1 MKHLLGTMAASIIS
15 LSALSQTQKVNFSGK
30 VVDAATKQP
39 IASATVKLGSTATVA
54 DVNGNFS
61 FAKVAVG
68 NYDLQVTSVGYV
80 DAAQKVSVGKAE
92 SAITVELKASA
103 LYLQPLEVKSLR
115 AGDRAPFTKTN
126 IGKEDIAK
134 TNLGQDIPFLLN
146 QTPSTVINSDAGNGV
161 GYTNIY
167 IRGVDL
173 TRINVTLNGIPYN
186 DAESQGTYWVDIPDM
201 ASSLNSIQIQRGVGT
216 SSNGTGAFGATIN
229 LQTNEFIDKAY
240 AESNNSFGSFNT
252 WKNTLKAGTGLIDGH
267 FTVDARLSRISSD
280 GYIDRATSN
289 LQSFSLSA
297 AYYTKQSSLRLNI
310 FSGKEKTY
318 QAWNGVPENILP
330 TNRTYNSFTYPN
342 QTDNYQQNH
351 YQLFFNHQ
359 FNGSLSFNTAVFFT
373 PGIGYYEEYKT
384 DQAYS
389 DYGLPNYQV
398 GTTVL
403 TTTDLIRQLYLDNK
417 FYGQIASLQYK
428 KNKHQVI
435 VGGGWSTYEG
445 GHYGNIIWTKNG
457 GVDKD
462 YQWYNNPAVKTDI
475 NAYAK
480 WQYQFAN
487 HFELFTDLQYKHV
500 RHIMNGFRNNPTL
513 VIDRAFDFL
522 NPKLGISYANKG
534 WQVYASYAMANKE
547 PNRDDFE
554 AGVTTQPK
562 AEKLN
567 DFELGVERKGAA
579 LSYGATFYYMD
590 YKDQLVLTGKVNDVG
605 AYTRTNV
612 PNSYRLGV
620 ELQAGYVFTNWL
632 NANGNITLSKNKIKS
647 FTEYLDA
654 YDANFN
660 YVGQNAVAHTN
671 TTIGFSPSIISA
683 FMINVLPVKN
693 VTMTLLGKYVGKQYL
708 DNAESENRILGSF
721 FTQDARVSYTLKNK
735 LFKEW
740 NFIAQVSNIFNRLY
754 EPNGYTYTYYVGNTI
769 NSDNAYYPM
778 AGTNFMLGV
787 NIKF

>member
-1 MKHLLGTMAASIIS
+1 MKHLLGTMAGTIIS

-30 VVDAATKQP
+30 VVDAASKQP
-39 IASATVKLGSTATVA
+39 IASATVKLGNTATIA
-54 DVNGNFS
+54 DGNGNFS
-61 FAKVAVG
+61 FAKIVAG

-80 DAAQKVSVGKAE
+80 DAAQKLSVGKTA
-92 SAITVELKASA
+92 SVITIELKASA

-115 AGDRAPFTKTN
+115 ANDRAPFTKTN

-186 DAESQGTYWVDIPDM
+186 DAESQGTFWVNLPDM
-201 ASSLNSIQIQRGVGT
+201 ASSLNSIQVQRGVGT
-216 SSNGTGAFGATIN
+216 STNGTGAFGATIN

-240 AESNNSFGSFNT
+240 AESNNSYGSFNT
-252 WKNTLKAGTGLIDGH
+252 WKNTIKAGTGLIDGR
-267 FTVDARLSRISSD
+267 FTVDARLSRIASD
-280 GYIDRATSN
+280 GFIDRSASS
-289 LQSFSLSA
+289 LQSFAVSA
-297 AYYTKQSSLRLNI
+297 AYFTKKSSLRFNI

-318 QAWNGVPENILP
+318 QAWNGVPGSILP
-330 TNRTYNSFTYPN
+330 TNRTFNSFTYDN

-359 FNGSLSFNTAVFFT
+359 VNNNLSFNTAVFFT
-373 PGIGYYEEYKT
+373 PGKGYYEEFRADNDY
-384 DQAYS
+384 A
-389 DYGLPNYQV
+389 DYGLPNVVV
-398 GTTVL
+398 GATTI
-403 TTTDLIRQLYLDNK
+403 TSTDLIRQLWLDNK

-445 GHYGNIIWTKNG
+445 GHYGNIIWAKNG
-457 GVDKD
+457 GVDNNYK
-462 YQWYNNPAVKTDI
+462 WYNLNALKTDV
-475 NAYAK
+475 NVYAK
-480 WQYQFAN
+480 WQYQFAK
-487 HFELFTDLQYKHV
+487 HLELFTDVQYKHV
-500 RHIMNGFRNNPTL
+500 KHTMDGFRNNPTL
-513 VIDRAFDFL
+513 RIDRAFDFI
-522 NPKLGISYANKG
+522 NPKLGISYANKD
-534 WQVYASYAMANKE
+534 WQVYASYAVANKE
-547 PNRDDFE
+547 PNRNDFE

-567 DFELGVERKGAA
+567 DFELGIEKKGAA
-579 LSYGATFYYMD
+579 FSYGATLYYMS

-620 ELQAGYVFTNWL
+620 ELQAGYVFTSWL
-632 NANGNITLSKNKIKS
+632 NASGNISFSKNKVKS
-647 FTEYLDA
+647 FTEYIDN
-654 YDANFN
+654 YDN
-660 YVGQNAVAHTN
+660 GSQDAVAHNNTN
-671 TTIGFSPSIISA
+671 IAFSPSVISA
-683 FMINVLPVKN
+683 FTINVLPAKN
-693 VTMTLLGKYVGKQYL
+693 VSIALLGKYVGKQYL
-708 DNAESENRILGSF
+708 DNTQSEDRTLGSF
-721 FTQDARVSYTLKNK
+721 YTQDARLSYTVKNK

-740 NFIAQVSNIFNRLY
+740 NFIAQVNNIFNRLY
-754 EPNGYTYTYYVGNTI
+754 EPNGYTYSYTAGGTL
-769 NSDNAYYPM
+769 STENAYYPM

>member
-1 MKHLLGTMAASIIS
+1 MKHLLGTMAGTIIS
-15 LSALSQTQKVNFSGK
+15 LSALSQTQKVNFFGK
-30 VVDAATKQP
+30 VLNAATKQP
-39 IASATVKLGSTATVA
+39 IASATVKLGNTATVA

-61 FAKVAVG
+61 FAKVAAG
-68 NYDLQVTSVGYV
+68 SYDLQVTSLGYA
-80 DAAQKVSVGKAE
+80 DAAQKVTVGK
-92 SAITVELKASA
+92 SANAVTIELKASA

-115 AGDRAPFTKTN
+115 ASDRAPFTKTN
-126 IGKEDIAK
+126 ISKEDIAK

-240 AESNNSFGSFNT
+240 AESNNSYGSFNT

-267 FTVDARLSRISSD
+267 FTVDARFSRINSD
-280 GYIDRATSN
+280 GFIDRSASN

-297 AYYTKQSSLRLNI
+297 AYFTKKSSLRFNI

-318 QAWNGVPENILP
+318 QAWNGVSDYILP
-330 TNRTYNSFTYPN
+330 TNRTYNEFTYAN

-359 FNGSLSFNTAVFFT
+359 FNNNLSFNTAVFFT
-373 PGIGYYEEYKT
+373 PGKGYYEEFRANNK
-384 DQAYS
+384 YS
-389 DYGLPNYQV
+389 DYGLPNVVV
-398 GTTVL
+398 GATTI
-403 TTTDLIRQLYLDNK
+403 TRTDLVRQLYLDNK

-428 KNKHQVI
+428 KDKHQVI

-445 GHYGNIIWTKNG
+445 GHYGNIIWAKNG
-457 GVDKD
+457 GIDKE
-462 YQWYNNPAVKTDI
+462 YQWYNTPALKTDV
-475 NAYAK
+475 NVYAK
-480 WQYQFAN
+480 WQYQFAK

-500 RHIMNGFRNNPTL
+500 KHTMDGFRKNPAL
-513 VIDRAFDFL
+513 RVDRAFDFV
-522 NPKLGISYANKG
+522 NPKLGISYANEG

-567 DFELGVERKGAA
+567 DFELGIEKKSAA
-579 LSYGATFYYMD
+579 LSYGATLYYMS
-590 YKDQLVLTGKVNDVG
+590 YKDQLVLTGKINDVG

-612 PNSYRLGV
+612 PNSYRLGI

-654 YDANFN
+654 YDASFN
-660 YVGQNAVAHTN
+660 YLGQNAVAHTN
-671 TTIGFSPSIISA
+671 TNIAFSPSLISGLTV
-683 FMINVLPVKN
+683 NVLPVKN
-693 VTMTLLGKYVGKQYL
+693 VTVTLLSKYVGKQYL
-708 DNAESENRILGSF
+708 DNAQSESRILGSF

-740 NFIAQVSNIFNRLY
+740 NFIAQVNNIFNRLY
-754 EPNGYTYTYYVGNTI
+754 EPNGYTYSYFVG
-769 NSDNAYYPM
+769 SAVSSENAYFPM
-778 AGTNFMLGV
+778 AGTNFLLGV